1 MNTTRTLMAL
11 AILAVL
17 LVPASTSAQDTDAA
31 AVALQRAI
39 RVELVDGDLQAAIAQ
54 YEEIVTRFA
63 AERTVAATALQR
75 LGESYEKLG
84 DPKARTVYERVLR
97 DYADQ
102 AEPVA
107 AVRARLASLDVE
119 VPPPTSAMTVRE
131 VMRSADEAQPITDPS
146 FDVSGDGRR
155 FVYTAWATGDLAMKN
170 LDTGENRLFY
180 GNDWSTE
187 WFETPV
193 LSPDEARVAFVRYP
207 QTNDGSTRIEV
218 DSVDGGGRETVFDF
232 GEVTNVFIHQWS
244 PDGEDLLIV
253 GQSADRAGFLATV
266 SLRDKTLRRL
276 LTLDWES
283 PRRAEYSPDGRFIA
297 YDSTKDGE
305 SKIYLISADGASE
318 RVLVDSSGV
327 DDSPVWTPDG
337 RFLLFRSDRSAKWD
351 LYALRMQDGRPVG
364 PEVVVKSSLG
374 EATFLRGVTTTGQ
387 LVYFEVV
394 GGRDIGIVERT
405 DQAARTIDVR
415 LLPKVQTTEIKSPSF
430 APDGA
435 RVAYVAGMPGIPR
448 SNLSIRVTDLRGA
461 IVTDILL
468 DSRFSTNDPPR
479 FSPDG
484 TMMALRVYDA
494 GEPRVMVLSAES
506 GTVLKVFSPLEEQG
520 YTRVL
525 GWSPDS
531 RRLYGFV
538 TLQASDRSLLATID
552 VDTERIVDSTEL
564 SPDVWRVSLSPS
576 GEHLLLL
583 MNPNRPGAGELVLHS
598 LADGS
603 EKLLAEGISIR
614 FGWDYD
620 SRHALYE
627 KGALGSEDDRL
638 YSVSINTGEETVLID
653 DLGPLNL
660 AAVSPDGTYWAFQ
673 SRDTDRDSRI
683 LVLEHFLP
691 EDEDAARGR

>member
-11 AILAVL
+11 AILSVL
-17 LVPASTSAQDTDAA
+17 LLPTSTPAQDTDAA

-54 YEEIVTRFA
+54 FRDIVTRFA
-63 AERTVAATALQR
+63 AERAVTATALLH
-75 LGESYEKLG
+75 LGQCYEKLG
-84 DPKARTVYERVLR
+84 DPQASAIYERVVR

-102 AEPVA
+102 AAPVA
-107 AVRARLASLDVE
+107 AVLARLTTLE
-119 VPPPTSAMTVRE
+119 VRSTPSSPAMTVRE

-146 FDVSGDGRR
+146 FDVSNDGRR
-155 FVYTAWATGDLAMKN
+155 FVYTHWGTGDLAMKN

-193 LSPDEARVAFVRYP
+193 LSPDEASVAFVRYP
-207 QTNDGSTRIEV
+207 QQNSGSTRIEV
-218 DSVDGGGRETVFDF
+218 DSVDGGRRETVLDFD
-232 GEVTNVFIHQWS
+232 ELTNVFIHQWR

-253 GQSADRAGFLATV
+253 GQNADRSGFLATV

-351 LYALRMQDGRPVG
+351 LYALRMQDGRSVG
-364 PEVVVKSSLG
+364 PEVVVKSNLG

-394 GGRDIGIVERT
+394 GGRDIGIAERT
-405 DQAARTIDVR
+405 DHPARTIDVG

-448 SNLSIRVTDLRGA
+448 STLSIRVTDLRGA
-461 IVTDILL
+461 IVTDIPL

-494 GEPRVMVLSAES
+494 GEPMVMVLSAES

-583 MNPNRPGAGELVLHS
+583 KGPNRPDAGELVLHS
-598 LADGS
+598 LADGK

-620 SRHALYE
+620 SRHALYR

-638 YSVSINTGEETVLID
+638 YSLSINTGEETVLID
-653 DLGPLNL
+653 HLGPLNL

-673 SRDTDRDSRI
+673 SGDGDRDSRV

-691 EDEDAARGR
+691 EDEDAARER

>member
-11 AILAVL
+11 AILSVL
-17 LVPASTSAQDTDAA
+17 LLPTSTPAQDTDAA

-102 AEPVA
+102 AVPVA
-107 AVRARLASLDVE
+107 AVRARLSVLEVE
-119 VPPPTSAMTVRE
+119 QSPTPPAMTVRE

-364 PEVVVKSSLG
+364 PEVVVKSNLG

-394 GGRDIGIVERT
+394 GGRDIGIAERT
-405 DQAARTIDVR
+405 DHPARTIDVG

-435 RVAYVAGMPGIPR
+435 RVAYVSGMPGIPR

-461 IVTDILL
+461 IVTDIPL

-484 TMMALRVYDA
+484 TMMALRVYGA

-525 GWSPDS
+525 GWSPGQPPPIRVRDVTGERPFPVRHDRCRHGAD
-531 RRLYGFV
+531 RRLHRAV
-538 TLQASDRSLLATID
+538 PRCVACQPVAVRRTPAAAD
-552 VDTERIVDSTEL
+552 E
-564 SPDVWRVSLSPS
+564 S
-576 GEHLLLL
+576 G
-583 MNPNRPGAGELVLHS
+583 P
-598 LADGS
+598 
-603 EKLLAEGISIR
+603 
-614 FGWDYD
+614 
-620 SRHALYE
+620 
-627 KGALGSEDDRL
+627 
-638 YSVSINTGEETVLID
+638 T
-653 DLGPLNL
+653 
-660 AAVSPDGTYWAFQ
+660 
-673 SRDTDRDSRI
+673 
-683 LVLEHFLP
+683 
-691 EDEDAARGR
+691 

>member
-1 MNTTRTLMAL
+1 M
-11 AILAVL
+11 
-17 LVPASTSAQDTDAA
+17 
-31 AVALQRAI
+31 
-39 RVELVDGDLQAAIAQ
+39 
-54 YEEIVTRFA
+54 
-63 AERTVAATALQR
+63 ATALVQMAD
-75 LGESYEKLG
+75 LYEKLG
-84 DPKARTVYERVLR
+84 DDQFRDLYERVLR
-97 DYADQ
+97 DYSDQ

-107 AVRARLASLDVE
+107 GVRARLASLEVE
-119 VPPPTSAMTVRE
+119 APLPTSAMTVRE
-131 VMRSADEAQPITDPS
+131 VMRSADEDQPVTDPS
-146 FDVSGDGRR
+146 FDISRDGRR
-155 FVYTAWATGDLAMKN
+155 VVYTDWATGDLAMKH
-170 LDTGENRLFY
+170 LDTRETRRFY
-180 GNDWSTE
+180 GADWSTE

-193 LSPDEARVAFVRYP
+193 FSPDEARVAFVRYP
-207 QTNDGSTRIEV
+207 QSNTDTTRIEV
-218 DSVDGGGRETVFDF
+218 DSVGGGRRETVFDF
-232 GEVTNVFIHQWS
+232 GEITNVFIHQWS

-253 GQSADRAGFLATV
+253 GQSADRSRFLATV

-364 PEVVVKSSLG
+364 PEVVVKSNLG
-374 EATFLRGVTTTGQ
+374 EATFLRGVTATGQ

-394 GGRDIGIVERT
+394 GGRDIGIAERAH
-405 DQAARTIDVR
+405 QPARTIDVG

-435 RVAYVAGMPGIPR
+435 RVAYVSGMPGIPR
-448 SNLSIRVTDLRGA
+448 STLSIRVTDLRGA
-461 IVTDILL
+461 IVTDIPL
-468 DSRFSTNDPPR
+468 DSRFSTIDPPR

-531 RRLYGFV
+531 RRLYGSV

-552 VDTERIVDSTEL
+552 VDTGRIVDSTEL

-583 MNPNRPGAGELVLHS
+583 MNPDRPGGGELVTP
-598 LADGS
+598 
-603 EKLLAEGISIR
+603 
-614 FGWDYD
+614 F
-620 SRHALYE
+620 
-627 KGALGSEDDRL
+627 
-638 YSVSINTGEETVLID
+638 
-653 DLGPLNL
+653 P
-660 AAVSPDGTYWAFQ
+660 
-673 SRDTDRDSRI
+673 
-683 LVLEHFLP
+683 
-691 EDEDAARGR
+691 RGRQ